1 MIAVFLRSFLIVSD
15 LKSFMS
21 RDLQELNSLMIAQP
35 SCLYGIQL
43 RLKQCCCCF
52 SEMIFNV
59 SLHSVGI
66 GARIDNG

>member
-1 MIAVFLRSFLIVSD
+1 MIALFLRSFLIVSD

-21 RDLQELNSLMIAQP
+21 RDLQGLNSLMIAQP
-35 SCLYGIQL
+35 FCLHNLQL
-43 RLKQCCCCF
+43 QLKQFCCCF

-66 GARIDNG
+66 KLRVENG